1 LSTFAAGFPNPG
13 GAGCCGPLGLSLNGL
28 GQVIV
33 DSSQNSTN
41 YVFTDVDGQTLGSAV
56 TSSTF
61 NAFPPAMALS
71 NGSTW
76 TSGGFSG
83 PNAGNLIKLNNDG
96 SINTVYT
103 SVSGIS
109 SLDITNGMWTDPVNG
124 HIIAYGNGNIYDIDV
139 SGATPTGR
147 VAVTGAGDDGL
158 TVSPDGSTVYMAAPG
173 GIEGWSLATGAVV
186 FPFLSVPG
194 GTDGMGVISGGTL
207 SGDIVVNT
215 NGGTLVLV
223 DPSTMAETVIAD
235 GGTRGDYT
243 SPDTSNGSLFLTQT
257 GIVQRL
263 GCGSGCS
270 IGGGP
275 APTPEP
281 ASVLL
286 LATFGAL
293 VGWKF
298 RRKLRH
304 AL

>member
-1 LSTFAAGFPNPG
+1 MVIAFRAFGGIMAVHYSRRLLPLASILVALATVPAHAQLTLTVAGSADGFSLSTFATGFPNPG

-194 GTDGMGVISGGTL
+194 GTVW
-207 SGDIVVNT
+207 
-215 NGGTLVLV
+215 
-223 DPSTMAETVIAD
+223 A
-235 GGTRGDYT
+235 
-243 SPDTSNGSLFLTQT
+243 
-257 GIVQRL
+257 
-263 GCGSGCS
+263 
-270 IGGGP
+270 
-275 APTPEP
+275 
-281 ASVLL
+281 
-286 LATFGAL
+286 
-293 VGWKF
+293 
-298 RRKLRH
+298 
-304 AL
+304 